1 MKRIFLG
8 LLMGSALAIFAF
20 GADQSFTG
28 TVSDSHCGAKHA
40 MKGMSAEACTRACTK
55 GGADYALVVGEKVYT
70 LKGDKEAVDKAGNA
84 PTSKSL
90 SVRKILPVPA
100 ALLSACADSTSWTV
114 PLAPLLT
121 AIGLASARRF
131 AMRPFPFLGGHRR
144 QML

>member
-8 LLMGSALAIFAF
+8 LLMGSALAVFAF

-70 LKGDKEAVDKAGNA
+70 LKGDKEAVDKFAGKMA
-84 PTSKSL
+84 T
-90 SVRKILPVPA
+90 VMG
-100 ALLSACADSTSWTV
+100 SADGTTITVASIAD
-114 PLAPLLT
+114 AKK
-121 AIGLASARRF
+121 
-131 AMRPFPFLGGHRR
+131 
-144 QML
+144 